1 MTPRSSQRSK
11 LKKGKSVNS
20 LDYESITESMLNLN
34 RSSLKVRS
42 YGLSGQ
48 FTRRTFGRTGSVRDS
63 SKVPTP
69 NTSTRDRTYCIIQ
82 SEWQTNEN
90 LRIN

>member
-34 RSSLKVRS
+34 RSSLKVS
-42 YGLSGQ
+42 SKGLVGLSICKRWAVTCGQ
-48 FTRRTFGRTGSVRDS
+48 KP
-63 SKVPTP
+63 SKF
-69 NTSTRDRTYCIIQ
+69 SAQKY
-82 SEWQTNEN
+82 
-90 LRIN
+90 

>member
-42 YGLSGQ
+42 DGLGRQ
-48 FTRRTFGRTGSVRDS
+48 FTRGMFGRTGPVRDS
-63 SKVPTP
+63 P
-69 NTSTRDRTYCIIQ
+69 
-82 SEWQTNEN
+82 
-90 LRIN
+90 

>member
-42 YGLSGQ
+42 YGLSGHSIS
-48 FTRRTFGRTGSVRDS
+48 RTFGRTVPVRDS
-63 SKVPTP
+63 SYVPTP
-69 NTSTRDRTYCIIQ
+69 NTSTRDQTYCSSILAADK
-82 SEWQTNEN
+82 W
-90 LRIN
+90 

>member
-34 RSSLKVRS
+34 RSSLKVS
-42 YGLSGQ
+42 SKGLVGLSICK
-48 FTRRTFGRTGSVRDS
+48 RWPVTFGQ
-63 SKVPTP
+63 KPTKF
-69 NTSTRDRTYCIIQ
+69 SAQKY
-82 SEWQTNEN
+82 
-90 LRIN
+90 

>member
-1 MTPRSSQRSK
+1 MTPQSSQRSK

-42 YGLSGQ
+42 YGLSRQ
-48 FTRRTFGRTGSVRDS
+48 STHRTFGRTGPVRDR
-63 SKVPTP
+63 PWP
-69 NTSTRDRTYCIIQ
+69 MGDRFRHGRKHINKRWNLYSRIQ
-82 SEWQTNEN
+82 S
-90 LRIN
+90 